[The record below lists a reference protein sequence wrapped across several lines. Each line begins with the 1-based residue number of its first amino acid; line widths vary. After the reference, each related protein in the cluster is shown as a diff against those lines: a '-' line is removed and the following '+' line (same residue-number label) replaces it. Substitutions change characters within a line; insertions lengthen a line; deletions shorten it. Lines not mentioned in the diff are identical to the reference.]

1 MYQVLARKYRPR
13 NFNELVGQSHV
24 SRALTS
30 ALDRGRL
37 HHAYLFTGTRG
48 VGKTTIARILAKCLN
63 CETGVTSTP
72 CEQCATC
79 QAVNAGR
86 FIDLIE
92 IDAASRT
99 KVEDTRELLDNV
111 PYAPTQ
117 GRYKVYLIDEV
128 HMLSTH
134 SFNALL
140 KTLEEPPAHVK
151 FLFATT
157 DPQKLPI
164 TVISRC
170 LQFTLRPLAVDEITQ
185 HLEQILKTEAITA
198 EHDALWQ
205 IAEAA
210 QGSVRDALSLTD
222 QAIAFGQGEIHHQD
236 VKDMLG
242 LIDRSIIYDLLAAIH
257 QNKQQQVSQLLLQ
270 FRQQALDVALVLDQ
284 LISTLHELALLQ
296 HLPDLSLKYS
306 EEINHKI
313 KKLSAVISAQDL
325 QLYYQIACKG
335 RADLQMAVTQEQGF
349 EMTVLRLLAFR
360 PLSLEEISYS
370 TGGSAHIVLESNI
383 TVAAPTETSGTEQG
397 IIAAPTAVQPPRTQ
411 AESTHA
417 VQAMPSSQPTAVVH
431 ETAQESPV
439 PNHVIEVAADHVLEI
454 GTHTAETVTL
464 TETIERVAPVVQPEI
479 LESTGAVAATATT
492 SRSEAP
498 ALTSFISAADD
509 RQTALHTIDIASLSD
524 QDAFFLDPQ
533 RDATLQAVV
542 EQPMVPQTAVV
553 EQNQVIEQSQAHQP
567 LFQQAA
573 EQPHLQNSQAALTG
587 ATSQPKQMPQDIL
600 ALAPQQL
607 DGEWDVHKWEYWFR
621 SSGLPPA
628 VQELAQQGLMTGQ
641 INGASVFHTTQ
652 QYENLLAQAQF
663 DLQQALSNQ
672 WPDTRFSVEY
682 KEIAEITPFI
692 LQNQRKEKAFQC
704 ATDLLHQEPV
714 VKSLV
719 ETFEAELNDIQI
731 K

>member
-1 MYQVLARKYRPR
+1 MP
-13 NFNELVGQSHV
+13 S
-24 SRALTS
+24 
-30 ALDRGRL
+30 
-37 HHAYLFTGTRG
+37 
-48 VGKTTIARILAKCLN
+48 
-63 CETGVTSTP
+63 
-72 CEQCATC
+72 
-79 QAVNAGR
+79 
-86 FIDLIE
+86 
-92 IDAASRT
+92 
-99 KVEDTRELLDNV
+99 
-111 PYAPTQ
+111 
-117 GRYKVYLIDEV
+117 EV
-128 HMLSTH
+128 
-134 SFNALL
+134 
-140 KTLEEPPAHVK
+140 V
-151 FLFATT
+151 
-157 DPQKLPI
+157 
-164 TVISRC
+164 
-170 LQFTLRPLAVDEITQ
+170 
-185 HLEQILKTEAITA
+185 
-198 EHDALWQ
+198 
-205 IAEAA
+205 
-210 QGSVRDALSLTD
+210 
-222 QAIAFGQGEIHHQD
+222 
-236 VKDMLG
+236 
-242 LIDRSIIYDLLAAIH
+242 
-257 QNKQQQVSQLLLQ
+257 
-270 FRQQALDVALVLDQ
+270 
-284 LISTLHELALLQ
+284 
-296 HLPDLSLKYS
+296 
-306 EEINHKI
+306 

-397 IIAAPTAVQPPRTQ
+397 IIAAPTAVQ
-411 AESTHA
+411 
-417 VQAMPSSQPTAVVH
+417 AMPSSQPTAAVH

-439 PNHVIEVAADHVLEI
+439 PNHVVDVTADHVLET

-479 LESTGAVAATATT
+479 LEPTGAVAATATT
-492 SRSEAP
+492 NRSEAP

-567 LFQQAA
+567 LFQQEA

>member
-270 FRQQALDVALVLDQ
+270 FRRQALDVALVLDQ

-397 IIAAPTAVQPPRTQ
+397 IIAAPTAVL
-411 AESTHA
+411 
-417 VQAMPSSQPTAVVH
+417 
-431 ETAQESPV
+431 ETS
-439 PNHVIEVAADHVLEI
+439 
-454 GTHTAETVTL
+454 THTAETVTL
-464 TETIERVAPVVQPEI
+464 TETIERVAPAVQPEI
-479 LESTGAVAATATT
+479 LEPTGAVAATATT